1 VDCGFANTRRNPI
14 RNSSD
19 GLKRLFEDGI
29 VENQHE
35 TKPSSSSAVPT
46 PVQLLAMMPHG
57 LQFLFLDAILEVD
70 EQHVYGRYCFRED
83 EFFYPGH
90 FPERPVTPGVILLE
104 SMCQC
109 GMVAQGLYLLAQETS
124 IEAAQQYR
132 FLFTSSEVEWFEQV
146 PPRTIIFMRS
156 ELLAWRRRRIRAR
169 VKMYNDKG
177 TLLAESV
184 VAGLGVL
191 WSAEA
196 KRHNS
201 PDSTIDQA
209 KEITDTHLEGVSHES
224 R

>member
-1 VDCGFANTRRNPI
+1 MRRSPI
-14 RNSSD
+14 RNRS
-19 GLKRLFEDGI
+19 GLIKRFFEDGV
-29 VENQHE
+29 VENHHE
-35 TKPSSSSAVPT
+35 TTLASGPVAPT
-46 PVQLLAMMPHG
+46 PAELLSMMPHG
-57 LQFLFLDAILEVD
+57 LQFLFLDAILEAD

-109 GMVAQGLYLLAQETS
+109 GMVAQGLYLLAKESS
-124 IEAAQQYR
+124 IRAAQQYR
-132 FLFTSSEVEWFEQV
+132 FLFTGSEVEWFEQV
-146 PPRTIIFMRS
+146 PPRTTIFMRS

-177 TLLAESV
+177 ILLAESV

-191 WSAEA
+191 WSTET
-196 KRHNS
+196 KPN
-201 PDSTIDQA
+201 DSSKTASDEV